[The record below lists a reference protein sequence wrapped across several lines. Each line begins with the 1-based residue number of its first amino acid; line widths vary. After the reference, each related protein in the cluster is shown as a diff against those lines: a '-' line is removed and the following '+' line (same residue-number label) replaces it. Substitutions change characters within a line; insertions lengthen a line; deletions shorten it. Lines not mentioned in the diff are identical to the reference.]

1 MRSYLTQRD
10 IVELLKITVTQ
21 FKYYAKKFNIKP
33 TIDGKRLYFY
43 TIQDLITLYNV
54 IYTPK
59 NKAVF
64 ESKINYKT
72 MKL

>member
-10 IVELLKITVTQ
+10 IVELLKITVSQ

-43 TIQDLITLYNV
+43 TIQDLITIYYV
-54 IYTPK
+54 IYTSK
-59 NKAVF
+59 YEVVL
-64 ESKINYKT
+64 ESKMNYKT